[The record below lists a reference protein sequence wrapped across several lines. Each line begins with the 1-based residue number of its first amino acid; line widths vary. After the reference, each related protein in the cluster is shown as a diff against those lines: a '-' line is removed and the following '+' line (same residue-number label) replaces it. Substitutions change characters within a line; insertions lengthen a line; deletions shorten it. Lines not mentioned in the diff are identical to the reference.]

1 MGKTGKKLWHGR
13 FQEATAASVE
23 KFVASIGFDRR
34 LAQVD
39 IAGSRAHA
47 QMLREAGL
55 LTAGELAAIRKG
67 LAAIERQIEAGK
79 FPFDESLEDIHMN
92 IEAALIRRTP
102 AGRKLHTARSRNDQ
116 VALDLRLWARA
127 ECDAVAALVRNLQR
141 ALVEQAAGNAEAVL
155 PAYTHLQPAQPAL
168 LSHVLLAYVE
178 QLERDRERLAATRR
192 RINVLPLGAGAVA
205 GTTLPINRGRVA
217 ELLGFEAVARNSIDA
232 VSDRDFALEL
242 AFDLAMTQQHLSRWA
257 EDWILWCSN
266 EFGYFQIPDA
276 YSTGSSMMPQK
287 RNPDCLELI
296 RGKAARVYGDLTT
309 LLVLVKGLPLAYNR
323 DLQEDKP
330 ALFDAADQVR
340 GSLAMAAEI
349 VRHGRFNAERMMA
362 RCRGGYLDATA
373 LAEYLVQQGEPFR
386 SAHGIV
392 GRIVAACAARK
403 MELSEAPLELL
414 QSFSHRMERGVYDY
428 LGPLDRKP
436 WTTLSIA
443 PDGCSSRTCSW
454 PRSCARSARRSIF
467 IRPAR
472 CANTMTRRPTL
483 SRRWSR

>member
-1 MGKTGKKLWHGR
+1 MAKTGNKLWHGR
-13 FQEATAASVE
+13 FQETTAASVE

-47 QMLREAGL
+47 QMLREVGL
-55 LTAGELAAIRKG
+55 LAAAELAAIRKG
-67 LAAIERQIEAGK
+67 LSAIERQIDAGT

-102 AGRKLHTARSRNDQ
+102 AGRKLHTGRSRNDQ

-127 ECDAVAALVRNLQR
+127 ECDAVAALLQNLQR
-141 ALVEQAAGNAEAVL
+141 ALVDQAAKNADAIL
-155 PAYTHLQPAQPAL
+155 PAYTHLQPAQPTL

-178 QLERDRERLAATRR
+178 QLERDRERLAETRR

-205 GTTLPINRGRVA
+205 GTTLPINRQRVA

-242 AFDLAMTQQHLSRWA
+242 AFDLAMIQQHLSRWA
-257 EDWILWCSN
+257 EDWILWSSN
-266 EFGYFQIPDA
+266 EFGYFQISDA

-330 ALFDAADQVR
+330 PLFDAADQVR

-349 VRHGRFNAERMMA
+349 VRHGRFNAARMMA

-386 SAHGIV
+386 SAHTIV
-392 GRIVAACAARK
+392 GRIVTACAAGN

-414 QSFSHRMERGVYDY
+414 QRFSRRVERGVYDY
-428 LGPLDRKP
+428 LGPLNVVERYQ
-436 WTTLSIA
+436 SF
-443 PDGCSSRTCSW
+443 GSSG
-454 PRSCARSARRSIF
+454 RRLV
-467 IRPAR
+467 A
-472 CANTMTRRPTL
+472 AEVK
-483 SRRWSR
+483 RWKKLLA

>member
-1 MGKTGKKLWHGR
+1 MAKTGNKLWHGR

-23 KFVASIGFDRR
+23 KFVASIGYDRR
-34 LAQVD
+34 LARMD
-39 IAGSRAHA
+39 IAGSLAHA
-47 QMLREAGL
+47 RMLREVGL
-55 LTAGELAAIRKG
+55 LTAGELAAIRRG
-67 LAAIERQIEAGK
+67 LAAIERQIVAGT

-116 VALDLRLWARA
+116 VALDLRLWARE
-127 ECDAVAALVRNLQR
+127 ECDAVTALVVALQK
-141 ALVEQAAGNAEAVL
+141 ALVNQAAKNTDVVL

-168 LSHVLLAYVE
+168 LAHILLAYVE
-178 QLERDRERLAATRR
+178 QLGRDRERLAETRR
-192 RINVLPLGAGAVA
+192 RINILPLGAGAVA
-205 GTTLPINRGRVA
+205 GTTLPINRQRVA

-242 AFDLAMTQQHLSRWA
+242 AFDLAMIQQHLSRWA

-287 RNPDCLELI
+287 RNPDVLELI

-330 ALFDAADQVR
+330 PIFDAADQVR
-340 GSLAMAAEI
+340 SSLALAAEI
-349 VRHGRFNAERMMA
+349 VRHGRFNATRMLD

-373 LAEYLVQQGEPFR
+373 LAEYLVGRGEPFR
-386 SAHGIV
+386 NAHGIV
-392 GRIVAACAARK
+392 GRIVAACAERK
-403 MELSEAPLELL
+403 IELSEAPLELF
-414 QSFSHRMERGVYDY
+414 QRFSRRIERGVYDY
-428 LGPLDRKP
+428 LGPLNVVKRYRSSGSSGRRLVAAEVKR
-436 WTTLSIA
+436 WKKSLS
-443 PDGCSSRTCSW
+443 
-454 PRSCARSARRSIF
+454 
-467 IRPAR
+467 
-472 CANTMTRRPTL
+472 
-483 SRRWSR
+483 